1 MFMAKERKTEEPT
14 ILIIDDD
21 EDVLNMMV
29 EGLRMFGRHSVIG
42 SSDPQQALQLIA
54 TTLSLK
60 LLLSDV
66 QLGSTTGPTLIREA
80 LKDRP
85 GLVVIFMSGDF
96 GGARVRKTDPV
107 LHKPVGLTQVCAV
120 VEDALHSEK
129 PTFIPRDDGVERRR
143 SQSVCV
149 GRAARASW
157 WRSISGSVRSFY
169 VCELILRDRGKTG
182 CHEATEKPSA
192 ALVST
197 GNLAKPVV
205 LPTITRA
212 YMAHIFQPLF
222 AIPLSASR
230 PRFQSVSI
238 CMVASIAKG

>member
-1 MFMAKERKTEEPT
+1 MATERKTDEPT

-29 EGLRMFGRHSVIG
+29 EGLRVFGRHCVIG

-54 TTLSLK
+54 TTRSLK

-66 QLGSTTGPTLIREA
+66 QLGSTTGPALIREA

-85 GLVVIFMSGDF
+85 TLIVIFMSGDF

-129 PTFIPRDDGVERRR
+129 PPFTPRDNGVERRR
-143 SQSVCV
+143 SH
-149 GRAARASW
+149 
-157 WRSISGSVRSFY
+157 RSAVSG
-169 VCELILRDRGKTG
+169 T
-182 CHEATEKPSA
+182 APA
-192 ALVST
+192 
-197 GNLAKPVV
+197 
-205 LPTITRA
+205 
-212 YMAHIFQPLF
+212 
-222 AIPLSASR
+222 
-230 PRFQSVSI
+230 
-238 CMVASIAKG
+238 